1 MVLATGGFSADI
13 PLRSKHDPRLDKEVP
28 TTNVPTATGEA
39 IAYAED
45 LGPTSSAW
53 TSSRC

>member
-1 MVLATGGFSADI
+1 VVLATGGFSADI